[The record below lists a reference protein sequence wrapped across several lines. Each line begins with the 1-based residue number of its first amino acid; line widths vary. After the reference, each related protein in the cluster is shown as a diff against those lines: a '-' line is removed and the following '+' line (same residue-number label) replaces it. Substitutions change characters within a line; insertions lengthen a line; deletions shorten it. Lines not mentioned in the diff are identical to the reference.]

1 MSPGRFTNHDTG
13 QLTITFLIYLL
24 ETLFNFLCLLIVFT
38 DLVDEDCPLLRL
50 LSGSDS
56 ESPTEAGRTAS
67 ANVIKTYSRKR
78 PAVSSF
84 ISKINSPVVSNQ
96 ENENELQK
104 TPRVIV

>member
-56 ESPTEAGRTAS
+56 ESPTEA
-67 ANVIKTYSRKR
+67 VIKTYSRKR